1 MIKPITLSS
10 VALAALLIAACHSSK
25 KTTSSVA
32 STPPATTT
40 APTATVATAPVASGP
55 MLPSKSKSGVFAP
68 GEEELNAIQLTFKEV
83 TMQTLTD
90 GYAIYTGA
98 CTNCHGAKSI
108 YSRPTERW
116 QGIMDEMAPEAKL
129 TPVQKDAVYKYVL
142 SIKATQPK

>member
-1 MIKPITLSS
+1 MIKSISLSS
-10 VALAALLIAACHSSK
+10 IVLTTLLIAACHSSK

-32 STPPATTT
+32 VTTPVAPA
-40 APTATVATAPVASGP
+40 APTATVASAPAVSGP
-55 MLPSKSKSGVFAP
+55 MLPSKSKNGVFAP
-68 GEEELNAIQLTFKEV
+68 GEEELNAIQLSYKEV
-83 TMQTLTD
+83 TMQTLAD

-108 YSRPTERW
+108 YIRPTERW

-129 TPVQKDAVYKYVL
+129 TAVQKDAVYKYVL